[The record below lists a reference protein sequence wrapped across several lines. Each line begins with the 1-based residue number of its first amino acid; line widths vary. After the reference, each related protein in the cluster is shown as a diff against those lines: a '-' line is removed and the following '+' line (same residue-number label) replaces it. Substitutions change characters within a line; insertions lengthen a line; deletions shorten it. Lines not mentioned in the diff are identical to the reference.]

1 MQSKYNITSAE
12 LPIIKKLWDRGEMT
26 SPEIFEE
33 MEGNVN
39 TLKTLLK
46 RLVNKGSVNVNK
58 VNSRTYSYYAA
69 ITRADYLNYERKG
82 FLNRVFDG
90 SKKNM
95 LLNFIKEEKITK
107 DDLEELIKL
116 IEED

>member
-12 LPIIKKLWDRGEMT
+12 LPIIKKLWDKGEMT
-26 SPEIFEE
+26 SPELFDG
-33 MEGNVN
+33 MEGNIN

-46 RLVNKGSVNVNK
+46 RLVSKGSVAVNK
-58 VNSRTYSYYAA
+58 VKTRTYSYYAA
-69 ITRADYLNYERKG
+69 ITRDEYLNYERKG

-90 SKKNM
+90 SKKKM
-95 LLNFIKEEKITK
+95 LLNFVKEENITK
-107 DDLEELIKL
+107 SDLEELIKM